1 MSSTIRPTTKFEEL
15 KGTRP
20 ASEDGFDVALSSTEK
35 NDAKLQPDNVQHLTR
50 VGNPFTSLR
59 RGFYHM
65 LFTFALTSPL
75 QTSLISG
82 GPATM
87 LWSFVMVSVFT
98 LTMALSMG
106 EICSKYPVA
115 SGTYFW
121 TYQLAPSKYRLL
133 FSWIVGWLVTV
144 GYWVVTVSVTFG
156 TSQLVLAGAN
166 IYLPQWEATA
176 WQTYLIFALVVLL
189 TTAVA
194 IVFDHSLP
202 FLDVSSLSYTR
213 MIFSVIVVSLSVK
226 ASAGRD
232 SAKYALTHFD
242 ASQSGWTP
250 GWAFFVGMLPGAYTF
265 LGVPTIVTMGEEI
278 FNPSINLPK
287 AIVWAVPTGCL
298 LGIVFL
304 LPILFTLPDISVL
317 LAAPEGQP
325 EALVFELIMGSKAG
339 VFGLTVLC
347 GLSVTCATSRAT
359 WAFARDKAIPFHHIF
374 ARLGRGRL
382 SDTPVNAYLLSAVIQ
397 LALGCIYL
405 GSTAAF
411 NSFIAVSIMCFGCS
425 CAIPI
430 LLLLARRREPARDVP
445 FSLGVWGYPLNVL
458 AVLWIAFEMVIVS
471 MPVSLPVQP
480 SDMNYASAVFVGF
493 IVISALWYIID
504 GRHIYKGPFIPD

>member
-1 MSSTIRPTTKFEEL
+1 MNDQGREERKFLKEHLGTFNIPPNRLQLHLEDLSQHRSSAPLRKTHETLQDPGYLVVRPMSSTIRPTTKFEEL

-20 ASEDGFDVALSSTEK
+20 ASEDGFDVALSSTVQD
-35 NDAKLQPDNVQHLTR
+35 DAKLQPDNTQHLTR
-50 VGNPFTSLR
+50 R

-65 LFTFALTSPL
+65 LF
-75 QTSLISG
+75 
-82 GPATM
+82 
-87 LWSFVMVSVFT
+87 
-98 LTMALSMG
+98 MAVL
-106 EICSKYPVA
+106 
-115 SGTYFW
+115 
-121 TYQLAPSKYRLL
+121 
-133 FSWIVGWLVTV
+133 

-202 FLDVSSLSYTR
+202 FLDSIAAAWNLLG
-213 MIFSVIVVSLSVK
+213 IIIIVVSLSVK
-226 ASAGRD
+226 ASAGRH

-250 GWAFFVGMLPGAYTF
+250 GWAFFIGMLPGAYTF

-298 LGIVFL
+298 LGVVFL
-304 LPILFTLPDISVL
+304 LPILFTLPDIAVL

-339 VFGLTVLC
+339 GFGMWFIIFGLTVLC

-397 LALGCIYL
+397 LALG
-405 GSTAAF
+405 
-411 NSFIAVSIMCFGCS
+411 

-504 GRHIYKGPFIPD
+504 GRHIYKGPFIPN

>member
-1 MSSTIRPTTKFEEL
+1 MTLNTIMNIQHSSQQTPASLRGSITGEMGNDFGVRTLSAHETLQDPGYLVVRPMSSTIRPTTKFEEL

-20 ASEDGFDVALSSTEK
+20 ASEDGFDVALSSTVQD
-35 NDAKLQPDNVQHLTR
+35 DAKLQPDNTQHLTR
-50 VGNPFTSLR
+50 R

-65 LFTFALTSPL
+65 LF
-75 QTSLISG
+75 
-82 GPATM
+82 
-87 LWSFVMVSVFT
+87 
-98 LTMALSMG
+98 MAVL
-106 EICSKYPVA
+106 
-115 SGTYFW
+115 
-121 TYQLAPSKYRLL
+121 
-133 FSWIVGWLVTV
+133 

-202 FLDVSSLSYTR
+202 FLDSIAAAWNLLG
-213 MIFSVIVVSLSVK
+213 IIIIVVSLSVK
-226 ASAGRD
+226 ASAGRH

-250 GWAFFVGMLPGAYTF
+250 GWAFFIGMLPGAYTF

-298 LGIVFL
+298 LGVVFL
-304 LPILFTLPDISVL
+304 LPILFTLPDIAVL

-339 VFGLTVLC
+339 GFGMWFIIFGLTVLC

-397 LALGCIYL
+397 LALG
-405 GSTAAF
+405 
-411 NSFIAVSIMCFGCS
+411 

-504 GRHIYKGPFIPD
+504 GRHIYKGPFIPN